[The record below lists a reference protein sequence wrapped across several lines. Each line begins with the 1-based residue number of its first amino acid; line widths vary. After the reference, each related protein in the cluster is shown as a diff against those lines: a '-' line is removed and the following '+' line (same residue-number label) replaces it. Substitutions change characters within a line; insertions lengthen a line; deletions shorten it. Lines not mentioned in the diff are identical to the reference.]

1 MNRPSLF
8 RSLAL
13 GLTPALASV
22 ALASAGVL
30 IWLIVMPVNQ
40 RAVSDLAALMLL
52 SAQTWVE
59 LPPDT
64 RPVFELELLEA
75 HGLLLTDVEE
85 QLPSA
90 ESRRRYVTW
99 LSAEISQR
107 LGQPVRVQTS
117 LDPEW
122 HWADIPLAAETIRI
136 GFAHERIGTSPVT
149 AAVLL
154 LLLIVLAS
162 VLAALVMARGF
173 ARPLETL
180 AAAAQ
185 RVGAGQTPEPLPE
198 AGPRE
203 LAELARRFNRMA
215 ADVRET
221 MRNRTTLLS
230 GISHDLR
237 TPLARMR
244 LALEMLPANTDSELI
259 NALQRDVEDMER
271 LIALFLEIGRGL
283 AQNREEDIK
292 LVSWLAS
299 LAQDAAP
306 DRLALELDA
315 GDEVICRGD
324 PQALERIL
332 SNLVDNARRYGGDAA
347 PVLRLR
353 GHGPSAQISVLDRGP
368 GIPESE
374 HERVFEPFYR
384 LEGSRSQETGG
395 SGLGLAIAR
404 QLAAANGWTLSIR
417 RREGG
422 GTEAQLI
429 CKTETWNASG
439 GLG

>member
-1 MNRPSLF
+1 MH
-8 RSLAL
+8 
-13 GLTPALASV
+13 G
-22 ALASAGVL
+22 
-30 IWLIVMPVNQ
+30 
-40 RAVSDLAALMLL
+40 
-52 SAQTWVE
+52 
-59 LPPDT
+59 
-64 RPVFELELLEA
+64 LLEA
-75 HGLLLTDVEE
+75 HGLLLSDIEE
-85 QLPSA
+85 QLPST
-90 ESRRRYVTW
+90 ESRRRYVEW
-99 LSAEISQR
+99 LSTEISRR
-107 LGQPVRVQTS
+107 LGQPVRVQTT

-122 HWADIPLAAETIRI
+122 HWADIPLPAETIRI
-136 GFAHERIGTSPVT
+136 GFAHERIGASPV
-149 AAVLL
+149 AAALLL

-162 VLAALVMARGF
+162 MLAALIMARGF

-180 AAAAQ
+180 ATAAQ

-198 AGPRE
+198 TGPRE
-203 LAELARRFNRMA
+203 LAELAGRFNRMA
-215 ADVRET
+215 ADVREL

-244 LALEMLPANTDSELI
+244 LALEMLPANTDPELAE
-259 NALQRDVEDMER
+259 ALQRDVADMER

-283 AQNREEDIK
+283 AQNREEDIE
-292 LVSWLAS
+292 LGSWLAS
-299 LAQDAAP
+299 FAKDAGA
-306 DRLALELDA
+306 DELVLDLDA
-315 GDEVICRGD
+315 GGELICRGD
-324 PQALERIL
+324 PLALERIL

-353 GHGPSAQISVLDRGP
+353 DHGPSAQIAVLDRGP

-404 QLAAANGWTLSIR
+404 QLAAANSWTLSIR